1 LSAIA
6 LSTER
11 RPGGPMRLRIAV
23 VRAVVD
29 EMERSLNEFDQARLS
44 SVEQQLVEE
53 LDHLARVFRRT
64 AVSDVPMTAGGDP
77 AAPASSPTLG
87 IVLSLEAVRVRGGR
101 EGCVLAFSGYR
112 LDLTAE
118 RLWKDQQELRLRRKP
133 YSILRHLAQNPHRLV
148 SQSEIVEAVWGR
160 IVMSESLLRTHVH
173 ALRQVVGHGLIE
185 TIVGRGYRFT
195 ADVDRYVGRGLSSS
209 TVEAP
214 DDHAGGAEHV
224 LSRDET

>member
-6 LSTER
+6 LSTTER

-64 AVSDVPMTAGGDP
+64 AVSDVPITAGGDP
-77 AAPASSPTLG
+77 AAPASSSPLG
-87 IVLSLEAVRVRGGR
+87 IVLSLEAVRARGGR
-101 EGCVLAFSGYR
+101 DGYVLTFAGYR
-112 LDLTAE
+112 LDLTAQ
-118 RLWKDQQELRLRRKP
+118 RLWKDQQDLRLRRKP
-133 YSILRHLAQNPHRLV
+133 YAILRYLAQNPHRLV
-148 SQSEIVEAVWGR
+148 TQSEIVEAVWGR
-160 IVMSESLLRTHVH
+160 IAMSESLLRTHVL

-185 TIVGRGYRFT
+185 TVVGRGYRFT
-195 ADVDRYVGRGLSSS
+195 ADVERYNGSALSSPA
-209 TVEAP
+209 VETP
-214 DDHAGGAEHV
+214 
-224 LSRDET
+224 R

>member
-23 VRAVVD
+23 VRAIVD
-29 EMERSLNEFDQARLS
+29 EMERSLNEFDQSQLS

-53 LDHLARVFRRT
+53 LDHLARVFRRP
-64 AVSDVPMTAGGDP
+64 AVSEVPMTTGGDP
-77 AAPASSPTLG
+77 AAPPSSHPLG
-87 IVLSLEAVRVRGGR
+87 VVLSLEAAVRARGGR
-101 EGCVLAFSGYR
+101 EGCVLTFADYR
-112 LDLTAE
+112 LDLSGE

-133 YSILRHLAQNPHRLV
+133 YSILRYLAQNPHRLV

-185 TIVGRGYRFT
+185 TVVGRGYRFT
-195 ADVDRYVGRGLSSS
+195 VDVDRYVGTTS
-209 TVEAP
+209 
-214 DDHAGGAEHV
+214 
-224 LSRDET
+224 